1 MEKFAS
7 LNANKLTKKYRAEA
21 IESLMLLTEKMY
33 GRIKGIKCSDGRK
46 KWSYIKR
53 EDTASPTVSLEAITI
68 NSTIET
74 YETVTCI

>member
-1 MEKFAS
+1 
-7 LNANKLTKKYRAEA
+7 
-21 IESLMLLTEKMY
+21 MLLTEKMY
-33 GRIKGIKCSDGRK
+33 GRIKGITCSDGRK
-46 KWSYIKR
+46 KWSYIEI